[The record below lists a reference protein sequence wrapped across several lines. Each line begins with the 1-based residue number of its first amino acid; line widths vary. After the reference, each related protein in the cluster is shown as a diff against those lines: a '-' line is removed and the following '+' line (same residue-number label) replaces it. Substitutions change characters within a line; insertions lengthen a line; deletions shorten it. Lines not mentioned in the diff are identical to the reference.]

1 MGYLGDLP
9 PMPGR
14 AMNRLLVLAAAL
26 LFSTGGAAIKA
37 TLFGPW
43 QVAGFR
49 SAVAAVSV
57 LALVAVARRGW
68 SWRVL
73 PAAAA
78 YASTLILFVLAT
90 KLTTAANAIFL
101 QSTAPV
107 YVLLAGPL
115 LLGERVRRS
124 DLAFAAVVAF
134 GLALFFVSRE
144 GAVATAPDPLRG
156 NACALLSGV
165 TWAATLMALRW
176 LGKRSGGEGALATIV
191 AGNALAFAVCLP
203 MALPV
208 ASARATDLLVIAY
221 LGLVQIGLAYY
232 CLTRAIRHVPAFET
246 STLLLAEPVLNP
258 VWAWLIHGERPAAW
272 ALAGGAVILSA
283 TALHTWRESRR
294 A

>member
-1 MGYLGDLP
+1 MGYLGELP

-49 SAVAAVSV
+49 SAVATLSV
-57 LALVAVARRGW
+57 FALVAGARRGW

-78 YASTLILFVLAT
+78 YASTLILFVMAT

-156 NACALLSGV
+156 NVCALLSGV
-165 TWAATLMALRW
+165 AWAATLIALRW

-208 ASARATDLLVIAY
+208 TSARATDLLVIAY
-221 LGLVQIGLAYY
+221 LGLFQIGLAYY

-283 TALHTWRESRR
+283 TALHTWRE
-294 A
+294 